1 MLKIK
6 SFVISAFFITVRGN
20 TIEDTR
26 KELALSIHF
35 IDLTAI
41 IVINCIFLLQIR
53 WLWILYE
60 FAFIKSMEL
69 KNCLV
74 YYLIQYIFTHFRRLM
89 SNSVNK

>member
-53 WLWILYE
+53 
-60 FAFIKSMEL
+60 
-69 KNCLV
+69 
-74 YYLIQYIFTHFRRLM
+74 
-89 SNSVNK
+89 